1 MPETFVTYIGGP
13 TVLLEYAGL
22 RILTDPTFDEPG
34 SYVEPTGLTLV
45 KAVGPAVTADQLG
58 RIDLALLSHHQHID
72 NLDHLGREVL
82 LRVPLVL
89 STEKAADE
97 LGGPVSGLAPWDT
110 RTLGTVIVTAVPA
123 RHGPAEVEAMSGP
136 VIGFVLQAPGEPTVY
151 LSGDNAS
158 LELVSQIAERIGT
171 IDLALLH
178 AGAARI
184 PVIDAALTMT
194 SPDAAEAARILHP
207 KQVVGIH
214 TEDWAHLSETRDQ
227 FVAAFAAA
235 GLAGLLV
242 DIPRGVRV
250 PLGVR

>member
-1 MPETFVTYIGGP
+1 
-13 TVLLEYAGL
+13 
-22 RILTDPTFDEPG
+22 
-34 SYVEPTGLTLV
+34 
-45 KAVGPAVTADQLG
+45 
-58 RIDLALLSHHQHID
+58 
-72 NLDHLGREVL
+72 
-82 LRVPLVL
+82 
-89 STEKAADE
+89 
-97 LGGPVSGLAPWDT
+97 
-110 RTLGTVIVTAVPA
+110 
-123 RHGPAEVEAMSGP
+123 
-136 VIGFVLQAPGEPTVY
+136 VLQAPGEPTVY

-158 LELVSQIAERIGT
+158 LELVSQIAERVGT
-171 IDLALLH
+171 VDLALLH

-194 SPDAAEAARILHP
+194 SPDAAEAARILQP

-250 PLGVR
+250 PLSAR